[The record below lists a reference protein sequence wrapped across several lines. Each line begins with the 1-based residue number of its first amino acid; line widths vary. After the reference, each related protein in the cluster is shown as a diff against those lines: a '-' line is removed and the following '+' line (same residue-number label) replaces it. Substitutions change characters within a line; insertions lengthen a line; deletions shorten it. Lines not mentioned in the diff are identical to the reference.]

1 MQRAENQPFPDCDCL
16 LCSGRCELVLGR
28 LGKTRSTF
36 QGASTR
42 RSTSF
47 RSTLKQLTIG
57 CARLPIAARYR
68 SAVHS
73 PFSFRRHIR
82 VLKIVAHHSV
92 RACVANYKPA
102 PERRCNV
109 KQSRKN
115 SLKFFCRDKSVGGK
129 INEHY
134 KNQAFDVT
142 HASARASECD
152 LHLTRAKRFERK

>member
-1 MQRAENQPFPDCDCL
+1 
-16 LCSGRCELVLGR
+16 
-28 LGKTRSTF
+28 
-36 QGASTR
+36 
-42 RSTSF
+42 
-47 RSTLKQLTIG
+47 
-57 CARLPIAARYR
+57 
-68 SAVHS
+68 VHS